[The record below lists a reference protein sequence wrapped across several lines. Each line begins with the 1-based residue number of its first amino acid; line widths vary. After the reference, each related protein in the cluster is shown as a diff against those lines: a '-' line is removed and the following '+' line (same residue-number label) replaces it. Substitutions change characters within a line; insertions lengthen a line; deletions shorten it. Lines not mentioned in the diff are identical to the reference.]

1 MQRRRHARNKNGQFL
16 MLDAASGDTPIA
28 CHNAKSHAY
37 EFFLHTAQAG
47 EAINIRLADFNTC
60 LSVHRTCLMQNA
72 PISHPS
78 GKRRKQDRSHNEPT
92 VLRTSYVTCQL

>member
-1 MQRRRHARNKNGQFL
+1 
-16 MLDAASGDTPIA
+16 MLDAASGDTLIA

-47 EAINIRLADFNTC
+47 EAIRLADFNTR

-72 PISHPS
+72 AISHPS
-78 GKRRKQDRSHNEPT
+78 GKRRKQERSHNEPT
-92 VLRTSYVTCQL
+92 VLRTSYVTCEL